1 MNNTVRTTTLLNSR
15 ENFHHISVCYRV
27 GSESAIIIYGQKM
40 RFQQQAVINVVFVTN
55 QEKNIVNYY
64 AIKLH
69 LNFRVAP

>member
-40 RFQQQAVINVVFVTN
+40 RFQQQTVVNVVFVTN
-55 QEKNIVNYY
+55 QEKKYSELLCN
-64 AIKLH
+64 
-69 LNFRVAP
+69 

>member
-27 GSESAIIIYGQKM
+27 GSESAIIIYGPKM

-64 AIKLH
+64 AIKLY

>member
-27 GSESAIIIYGQKM
+27 GSESAIIIDGQKM

-64 AIKLH
+64 AIKLY